1 MSTLLISDLHLS
13 PERPAVTQAFLDFL
27 KNQAAE
33 ANALYIL
40 GDLFEVWVGDDDPAS
55 LSQEV
60 IAALKALTYSGTTLF
75 VMQGNRDFMIGKRF
89 ARETSCTLLPDHYV
103 AQLEGHKILLLHG
116 DTLCIDD
123 EQYQRFRRK
132 TRRPFFL
139 WCLNRLPLST
149 RQKIADNGRA
159 KSRAVNANKSENIM
173 DVTPSEV
180 ERLMEQ
186 YQVNTMIHGHTHRPN
201 RHQHKNGE
209 RLVLGDWHHNG
220 WYIQVT
226 EKAGAELRSF
236 PIISKDNGL

>member
-33 ANALYIL
+33 ADALYIL
-40 GDLFEVWVGDDDPAS
+40 GDLFEVWVGDDDPAP

-60 IAALKALTYSGTTLF
+60 IAALKTLTYSGTALY

-89 ARETSCTLLPDHYV
+89 ARETGCTLLPDHYV

-173 DVTPSEV
+173 DVNKPEV

-209 RLVLGDWHHNG
+209 RLVLGDWHQNG

-226 EKAGAELRSF
+226 EKAEPELISF
-236 PIISKDNGL
+236 PISD

>member
-27 KNQAAE
+27 KNQATK

-40 GDLFEVWVGDDDPAS
+40 GDLFEVWVGDDDPAP
-55 LSQEV
+55 LSREV
-60 IAALKALTYSGTTLF
+60 IAALKALTDNGTALY
-75 VMQGNRDFMIGKRF
+75 VMQGNRDFMIGKHF
-89 ARETSCTLLPDHYV
+89 ARETGCTLLPGHYV
-103 AQLEGHKILLLHG
+103 AQLEGHNVLLLHG

-123 EQYQRFRRK
+123 EQYQRFRHK

-186 YQVNTMIHGHTHRPN
+186 YQVNTMVHGHTHRPN
-201 RHQHKNGE
+201 CHQHDNGE
-209 RLVLGDWHHNG
+209 RLVLGDWHHQG
-220 WYIQVT
+220 WYIRVT
-226 EKAGAELRSF
+226 EKTEPELVSF
-236 PIISKDNGL
+236 TIEN